1 MRARALHDPLGIGNM
16 FIRQNSY
23 TRKDGTSRSSCSL
36 REHRLV
42 EGEAKQV
49 TLLNLGQDFAVPRP
63 EWPVLIA
70 RIKDAFRGQGQLTFE
85 DESEPVRKAARE
97 IVRRLR
103 AKGYQANIV
112 TDQYAG
118 MHVDDIVFPV
128 HAVRSVGGERMALC
142 ALETLQFEAV
152 LRDLGMPARDVRLS
166 SALLVACMVRVPEVA
181 EAATWLQYHSS
192 ILELLDI
199 EADRIPAQH
208 LIRLT
213 ERLYVLRHRL
223 LAGLAA
229 REPGF
234 AEAQKRPVY
243 CSFKRLPSAGTSGK
257 AAGGETRVKAVE
269 GDQAI
274 AYCFDGEGLMRRCD
288 LIHLPHGRPRS
299 LQKAL
304 RRLKLEGATLVL
316 NPDEVTEGVLRW
328 LSQHQIKW
336 ITISRRSQP
345 QLRAAAVFESGK
357 AKGNLWKLSNHT
369 SELRLYAA
377 DDTSGL
383 PDDSARPK
391 RAHAFECTLD
401 SLHEGL
407 SIPRRLKSFDVIQNR
422 VGRVEA
428 KYADLSWQYDIH
440 ITLGKGGNAS
450 SITYARIPGTD
461 PLDQASHRCVL
472 RTNQVDWS
480 LQEVLQAFAGIVA
493 SRHTFDSI
501 NARVSI
507 DGNESSIAPRNRS
520 QLFLTILACHV
531 ATYILQNL
539 RQHNQ
544 YLTWNEFLQKMQGWK
559 RITTLLHSKG
569 RQVIAN
575 RQDSQLNST
584 QESIAKAM
592 GISPGYNRSRVIEKW
607 S

>member
-1 MRARALHDPLGIGNM
+1 MWARALDDPLGIGKM

-42 EGEAKQV
+42 DGEAKQI

-70 RIKDAFRGQGQLTFE
+70 RIKDAFRGQGQLTLE
-85 DESEPVRKAARE
+85 DESESVRKAARE

-103 AKGYQANIV
+103 AKGYQADVV

-128 HAVRSVGGERMALC
+128 HAVRSVGGERVALR
-142 ALETLQFEAV
+142 ALETLQVEGV
-152 LRDLGMPARDVRLS
+152 LQDLGMPSRDVRLS
-166 SALLVACMVRVPEVA
+166 SALLVACMLRVPEVA
-181 EAATWLQYHSS
+181 EPATWLQYHSS

-199 EADRIPAQH
+199 EADRISAKH

-229 REPGF
+229 RESGF
-234 AEAQKRPVY
+234 AEAQMGPVY
-243 CSFKRLPSAGTSGK
+243 CSFKRLPSVGTLDK
-257 AAGGETRVKAVE
+257 AAGGETRATAVE
-269 GDQAI
+269 GYQTI
-274 AYCFDGEGLMRRCD
+274 MYCFDGEGLMRCCD
-288 LIHLPHGRPRS
+288 LVNWRHGRPRS

-304 RRLKLEGATLVL
+304 RRLKLESAILVL
-316 NPDEVTEGVLRW
+316 NPGEVSEGVLRW

-336 ITISRRSQP
+336 IAVSRRSQP
-345 QLRAAAVFESGK
+345 PSRAATVLESSK
-357 AKGNLWKLSNHT
+357 AKGNLWKLFSHT

-377 DDTSGL
+377 DNTTGQ
-383 PDDSARPK
+383 PDDSAYSK
-391 RAHAFECTLD
+391 RAHAFECKLD

-407 SIPRRLKSFDVIQNR
+407 SIPNRLKAFDVVQNR
-422 VGRVEA
+422 IGRLEA

-440 ITLGKGGNAS
+440 LTLGKGGNAS
-450 SITYARIPGTD
+450 SVTYVRIPGTD
-461 PLDQASHRCVL
+461 PLDLASNRCVL

-480 LQEVLQAFAGIVA
+480 LEEVLQAFARIVD
-493 SRHTFDSI
+493 SRNTFDSI
-501 NARVSI
+501 NVRAQI
-507 DGNESSIAPRNRS
+507 DANVPLIAPRNRS
-520 QLFLTILACHV
+520 QLFLSILACHV
-531 ATYILQNL
+531 ATYILQYL
-539 RQHNQ
+539 RRHNQ
-544 YLTWNEFLQKMQGWK
+544 YLTWNELLQKLEGWK

-575 RQDSQLNST
+575 RQDSQLNSR
-584 QESIAKAM
+584 QESIAQAM
-592 GISPGYNRSRVIEKW
+592 GISPGYNRSRVVEKW